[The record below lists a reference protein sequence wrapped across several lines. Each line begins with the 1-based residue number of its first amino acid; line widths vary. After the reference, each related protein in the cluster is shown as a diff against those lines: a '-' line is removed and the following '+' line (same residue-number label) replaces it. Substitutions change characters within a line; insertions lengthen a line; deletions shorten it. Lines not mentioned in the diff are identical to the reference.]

1 MGDWIDFAEIRARV
15 SLEDVLLDM
24 YQLGERFKRSGR
36 KLVGSCPVH
45 GGDNPRAFQADLE
58 KNVWYCHTGCR
69 RGGNAIDLV
78 SAIDKLPVRD
88 AALKLH
94 ARYCGGSSA
103 TTPPPGRSP
112 PSSPSSPSGSAPSA
126 PAVQED
132 KEAAAP
138 EENPSNPPLTLKLN
152 LSHDHPHILK
162 ERALS
167 LETATR
173 FGVGYC
179 ARGLMRGMIAIPVR
193 DEDGDLVAYAG
204 RRLKFADIEAHGK
217 YRFPKNFRKELV
229 LYNLDRA
236 KAHAQER
243 GLVVVEGFFSVLT
256 LFEAGIENVV
266 AAMGCSL
273 SEAQCSLLAATS
285 SSVTL
290 LFDGDAS
297 GRAGA
302 EEARA
307 RLDGRVATRL
317 VRLPDGLDPT
327 TVPHKTLRWA
337 LNGVHGLDLS
347 DIAFSFRSP
356 PKPKESSPLPEGGSH

>member
-15 SLEDVLLDM
+15 SLEAVLLDM
-24 YQLGERFKRSGR
+24 YQLGERLRRSGR

-45 GGDNPRAFQADLE
+45 GGDNPRAFQADLD
-58 KNVWYCHTGCR
+58 KAVWYCHTGCR
-69 RGGNAIDLV
+69 KGGNVIDFV
-78 SAIDKLPVRD
+78 SAIDNVPIRS

-94 ARYCGGSSA
+94 ARYLAGSSEA
-103 TTPPPGRSP
+103 AAPPANRTSPSPPPAASV
-112 PSSPSSPSGSAPSA
+112 PSTPV
-126 PAVQED
+126 VQED
-132 KEAAAP
+132 KSAAP
-138 EENPSNPPLTLKLN
+138 SEEGPSNPPLSLKLN

-162 ERALS
+162 ERGLS
-167 LETATR
+167 VETAQR

-217 YRFPKNFRKELV
+217 YRFPKGFKKELV
-229 LYNLDRA
+229 LYNLDRTRA
-236 KAHAQER
+236 LAQER
-243 GLVVVEGFFSVLT
+243 GLVVVEGFFSVMSLY
-256 LFEAGIENVV
+256 EAGIENVV

-273 SEAQCSLLAATS
+273 SEAQCALLAELA

-297 GRAGA
+297 GRGGA

-307 RLDGRVATRL
+307 RLEGRVATRL
-317 VRLPDGLDPT
+317 IRLPDGCDPEA
-327 TVPHKTLRWA
+327 VPHKTLRWA
-337 LNGVHGLDLS
+337 VNGAHGLDLS
-347 DIAFSFRSP
+347 ELAFTFRP
-356 PKPKESSPLPEGGSH
+356 PKT